1 MAARTTAEPGNEP
14 TYPEPEPELHRA
26 DLDEHRLL
34 ARGQAAPRPAGAPGS
49 LDWRQT
55 VGGALVGLG
64 LLATAIA
71 WYGVS
76 GTLDPGEQ
84 MPYISSGG
92 FGGAALIALGVTLLV
107 GFEHVRDRAALRDL
121 LDELDLLRTRL
132 EALDRDVNT
141 WASASAKS
149 APNGAGRAA
158 ARSPR
163 RSSKP

>member
-1 MAARTTAEPGNEP
+1 MAARPNAEPGNQP
-14 TYPEPEPELHRA
+14 TSPEPELHRA

-64 LLATAIA
+64 LIAITVA

-107 GFEHVRDRAALRDL
+107 GYEHVRDRAALRDVL
-121 LDELDLLRTRL
+121 SELDLLRTRL
-132 EALDRDVNT
+132 ETLDRDVNE
-141 WASASAKS
+141 WASLAAAKS
-149 APNGAGRAA
+149 APNGASRSPT
-158 ARSPR
+158 RSPR
-163 RSSKP
+163 RSSKS